1 MEEPVYSTALDVE
14 RGDQQTIKSPH
25 AHLDMYL
32 RATFIIYIY
41 IRYIYIYMYIMIKND
56 NLYIYIYSAVT
67 HAIE

>member
-32 RATFIIYIY
+32 RATFIIYTV
-41 IRYIYIYMYIMIKND
+41 YIYIHVYHDKK
-56 NLYIYIYSAVT
+56 
-67 HAIE
+67 

>member
-32 RATFIIYIY
+32 KATFI
-41 IRYIYIYMYIMIKND
+41 IYMYIMIKND
-56 NLYIYIYSAVT
+56 NLYIYIYIFCSYACY
-67 HAIE
+67 

>member
-41 IRYIYIYMYIMIKND
+41 TVYIYIHVYHDKK
-56 NLYIYIYSAVT
+56 
-67 HAIE
+67 

>member
-32 RATFIIYIY
+32 RATFIIY
-41 IRYIYIYMYIMIKND
+41 MYIMIKND